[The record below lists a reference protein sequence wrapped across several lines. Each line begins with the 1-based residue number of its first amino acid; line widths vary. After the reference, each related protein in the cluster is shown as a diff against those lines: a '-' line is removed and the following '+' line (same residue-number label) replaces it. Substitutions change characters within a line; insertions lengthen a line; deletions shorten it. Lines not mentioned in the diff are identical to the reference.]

1 MMFGFGAS
9 FWALS
14 RGLRQ
19 QKTRPKPLPTDFD
32 ASVRCSREGRSILS
46 PSATS
51 PRGDGRRQLG
61 DGARR
66 LATIRHPRKPTG
78 PRHRRR
84 RLLSYSRWRGNF
96 ACAAFIAAHVN
107 RTRRRSIE
115 QQAALALALLQ
126 ERDKSNSFWSKYLS
140 TLPGIIPTPLHFNE
154 TEQDDLVGTDLLR
167 WVRSRQKHVAK
178 THAVLLEHLAESA
191 AVDANGASSSF
202 NAPSLDE
209 FTWALS
215 IAWSRGHTLDMAAVR
230 GLGAA
235 KRPGLVPIGDCFNH
249 AEERFANVVTKSDP
263 ANGVFDFVAM
273 RDVKTGDELLVS
285 YSLHSEP
292 SNSKLLLD
300 YGFCTPYSLHDE
312 VSVDLQLAGE
322 IKPAMAKLL
331 QALQLTD
338 YVREARLTLGPDS
351 MNPPDA
357 LIASG
362 RVLALEEPALSQA
375 TVESVLEAQ
384 SDASFEVAVLRLLAS
399 RIEKRLRQYDREGI
413 SSASNEEDEHALA
426 GGAWRYSTGTGCTL
440 HVRAGERRGSC
451 CTGGGGSFRSP
462 SRRRVLTLEA
472 PWEAGTL
479 LSLCQRSR
487 RFRPSLRMV
496 SVGIRIMTFHF
507 QRDGVWMMGGRS
519 LSRCAR
525 CPLSSRG
532 VLYAASLLRGAAR
545 ASSLV
550 ILPAATLDRCLGRRS
565 AKRSGRQASRRIASQ
580 STELTSSIRQ
590 RTMGTSLTTRCIRWP
605 SSTSQRATR
614 CQTSRQWTTGTA
626 SAKTALESREC
637 HTTRCATCCRERL
650 LRSAMAQATTEPTVQ
665 RVATGT
671 RRSAPMRELLGRWT
685 ALQERLLRPV
695 LHWRVGVPGR

>member
-1 MMFGFGAS
+1 MDGVNWATAHGASLQYATLANLPGRGTGVVAFSPIRAGEVILRVPHSLLLTSTDEAGARFGA
-9 FWALS
+9 
-14 RGLRQ
+14 
-19 QKTRPKPLPTDFD
+19 T
-32 ASVRCSREGRSILS
+32 
-46 PSATS
+46 
-51 PRGDGRRQLG
+51 
-61 DGARR
+61 
-66 LATIRHPRKPTG
+66 
-78 PRHRRR
+78 
-84 RLLSYSRWRGNF
+84 N
-96 ACAAFIAAHVN
+96 
-107 RTRRRSIE
+107 
-115 QQAALALALLQ
+115 ALALALLQ
-126 ERDKSNSFWSKYLS
+126 ERDKANSFWSKYLS

-426 GGAWRYSTGTGCTL
+426 SGAWRYSTGTGCTL
-440 HVRAGERRGSC
+440 HVRAGERRILLHW
-451 CTGGGGSFRSP
+451 
-462 SRRRVLTLEA
+462 RRR
-472 PWEAGTL
+472 L
-479 LSLCQRSR
+479 LSLAEQAEGSYPRGSLGSR
-487 RFRPSLRMV
+487 D
-496 SVGIRIMTFHF
+496 TFITMPEEPPLQTF
-507 QRDGVWMMGGRS
+507 LADGVGWDPHYDIPLPKGWGLDDGRS
-519 LSRCAR
+519 ISLEVRTLPSFVAGRA
-525 CPLSSRG
+525 LRG
-532 VLYAASLLRGAAR
+532 VFVA
-545 ASSLV
+545 
-550 ILPAATLDRCLGRRS
+550 
-565 AKRSGRQASRRIASQ
+565 
-580 STELTSSIRQ
+580 
-590 RTMGTSLTTRCIRWP
+590 P
-605 SSTSQRATR
+605 SSPRLKLGDLAGCYSGSVLGPEKREEKR
-614 CQTSRQWTTGTA
+614 PTGFEAYCFPINSTHVIDPTEDDGHVPDD
-626 SAKTALESREC
+626 SV
-637 HTTRCATCCRERL
+637 HQ
-650 LRSAMAQATTEPTVQ
+650 MAFVNEPTGDEMPNL
-665 RVATGT
+665 T
-671 RRSAPMRELLGRWT
+671 PMDYRYGLCKDRFGKPGVPYYAVRDVLPGEALTVCYGPGYDRAYGPKGRHRYETVCSDAELLGRWT